1 MKATFTAK
9 EYARLLE
16 LVHYGLHVVH
26 AYHGPENPSS
36 PRYDELE
43 QKLLALATPMGCGDL
58 VETLPD
64 ERLRIAEK
72 VVRDERVEKILSEHT
87 NDTFWHELVARLADR
102 DCSSEQ
108 ARRHLAASTPGVEPP
123 PSIEQ
128 QVETIEDAYWAEF
141 QKHDLNNVIVLRAV
155 HG

>member
-16 LVHYGLHVVH
+16 LLHYALHVVH
-26 AYHGPENPSS
+26 AFRGPDNP
-36 PRYDELE
+36 PTTRYDALE
-43 QKLLALATPMGCGDL
+43 QKLLTLATPMGCGDL

-64 ERLRIAEK
+64 GRLRIAEK
-72 VVRDERVEKILSEHT
+72 FIREDRIEKMLSEHT

-108 ARRHLAASTPGVEPP
+108 ARRHLASSTPGVEPP

-128 QVETIEDAYWAEF
+128 QVEKIEDAYWAEF
-141 QKHDLNNVIVLRAV
+141 QKHDLNNVIVLR
-155 HG
+155 GGQG